1 MVNGPIRYSA
11 DVEQEQVGEQ
21 ATVAKLNDAFDIILE
36 RTAEDYGH
44 AVRSVH
50 AKSHGLLE
58 GELTVDAN
66 LPAELAQGLFAT
78 PGAHKVLIRLSTNAG
93 DILPDVISLPR
104 GLAMK
109 VFDVEGERLPGAE
122 GSAQDFVMVN
132 GPVFQAKTAEKFLGN
147 LKLLARTTDR
157 LEGTKTVASAVLR
170 GVRHALEAVG
180 GELPSALNSLG
191 GAPNSEPL
199 GDTYYSATAFRYG
212 DYIAKFSLA
221 PVAPDMTA
229 LTGKEIDVDGRENAI
244 REEVRAEVRGMD
256 LEWEFRVQLCRDLD
270 AQPVEDATVQW
281 DEQDAPFLRVGTVRA
296 AAQDSWSDD
305 HVRRINEESRFS
317 VWTGIA
323 AHRPLGNINRVRKDT
338 YRHSAD
344 FRARTN
350 GCPYHEPVARDAG
363 AGQG

>member
-1 MVNGPIRYSA
+1 MANEPIRYSP
-11 DVEQEQVGEQ
+11 DVEQVQADEQE
-21 ATVAKLNDAFDIILE
+21 TVVQLNEAFDVILE

-58 GELTVDAN
+58 GELTIDAG
-66 LPAELAQGLFAT
+66 LPAELAQGLFAM

-93 DILPDVISLPR
+93 DMLPDVISLPR

-109 VFDVEGERLPGAE
+109 VFDVAGERLPGAE

-147 LKLLARTTDR
+147 LKLLAKTTDR
-157 LEGTKTVASAVLR
+157 IEGTKKVASAVLR
-170 GVRHALEAVG
+170 GVRHAFEAVG
-180 GELPSALNSLG
+180 AEPPAAVKSLG

-199 GDTYYSATAFRYG
+199 GQTYYSATAFRYG
-212 DYIAKFSLA
+212 DHIAKFSLA
-221 PVAPDMTA
+221 PVAPGMTV

-244 REEVRAEVRGMD
+244 REDVRDEVRGMD
-256 LEWEFRVQLCRDLD
+256 LEWEFRVQLCRDLE

-281 DEQDAPFLRVGTVRA
+281 DEQEAPFIRVGTVRA
-296 AAQDSWSDD
+296 PAQDSWSDD

-323 AHRPLGNINRVRKDT
+323 AHRPLGNINRARKDT

-350 GCPYHEPVARDAG
+350 GCPYHEPAARDAG
-363 AGQG
+363 SERF